1 MWEQY
6 GFPFKWSNRL
16 GIHQASNEQ
25 NWRDLLIEFILD
37 QQKSNDVEKTKE
49 NIDNN
54 NDHINEKDLNAP
66 GPAVLDNS
74 NKGEESKGL

>member
-1 MWEQY
+1 MWEQF

-37 QQKSNDVEKTKE
+37 QQKSNDVEETKDTF
-49 NIDNN
+49 IN
-54 NDHINEKDLNAP
+54 NDNLKHDINNAP
-66 GPAVLDNS
+66 GPAVLDNGKI
-74 NKGEESKGL
+74 NEESKR

>member
-1 MWEQY
+1 MWEQF

-37 QQKSNDVEKTKE
+37 QQKSNDVEETKDTFI
-49 NIDNN
+49 NNDDLKRDNN
-54 NDHINEKDLNAP
+54 YAP
-66 GPAVLDNS
+66 GPAVLDKSKVN
-74 NKGEESKGL
+74 EESKVG